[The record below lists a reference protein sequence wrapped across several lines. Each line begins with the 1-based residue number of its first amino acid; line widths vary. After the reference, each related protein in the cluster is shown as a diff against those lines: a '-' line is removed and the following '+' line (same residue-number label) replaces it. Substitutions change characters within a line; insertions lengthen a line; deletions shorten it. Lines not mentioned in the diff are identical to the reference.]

1 MHRTSCRSAGG
12 LVARRLGSLAR
23 VSALFLALT
32 SAATSAPSGTAPGAS
47 RATLRQEEPLSR
59 EEREGLAFMYRR
71 GDNAAAL
78 RDLDDVLA
86 ETPGDAATRALR
98 ARVRFAL
105 CDYPGAVE
113 DARAALEPA
122 LAGTLAPEDAS
133 ACARAWL
140 DVLSELGRA
149 GEALEALGAGRSS
162 LRPATDPRDAQALG
176 AALLAAGR
184 RAEARAVQRQGAE
197 ARAEA
202 WDELLARAR
211 CERALGLFER
221 AARTLVQAD
230 ERTSPRPG
238 SEPDVLVALGEVY
251 FEAYGEVDDE
261 VSKAHSPAE
270 LVREALVLARE
281 HEGARLLLFEL
292 HRWNWQRTSQSPE
305 QILDSVFAARPDSIP
320 AWIRRASAAL
330 DDGDLPTARR
340 ALARLVELAPARR
353 DVRAERAAL
362 AWIEH
367 RRDEAQA
374 ELAALVAEDPLDSW
388 PELAVG
394 WHLLELYRFAEAAPF
409 CERATERDGRDWMA
423 WIQLGRARANT
434 GDEDAARA
442 AFARSVEVGQG
453 RRNAWRDNLRLVLKR
468 MHEGMVLADHGELRF
483 LWPPEE
489 AAVLSAYYP
498 EFYGNA
504 RAELAKRYGHTPGV
518 TQIEVFRDWTDFS
531 VRSTGY
537 EGYPA
542 LGVCFGPVVTAV
554 SPLCEL
560 RGTFSWARTSF
571 HEFTHVIHLGLS
583 NNRCPRWITEG
594 LATWEE
600 GARRKAWWRNMRR
613 ELIDARANGEVFP
626 LRRLN
631 NAFRGP
637 SVLFAYYQ
645 SGLLCQM
652 LVEQHGFAPMVRLL
666 SAFDRGADL
675 DGAFAEVFAQT
686 PEEIDAE
693 FARYAATLVAPLAI
707 EPRWS
712 PQHTLR
718 LRFGLA
724 RELPAEAEARA
735 VWADDWAKVAW
746 GSYMQ
751 GKRVDAEEALRR
763 AALAGDLPPRGE
775 FLRAELHLSQ
785 GDADGAAAAFRA
797 GFERG
802 GEDYRARMALASLLL
817 RKGKGPEAMIELAAA
832 ERAFPGFP
840 DEHFSAEL
848 EQARLHERAGEEAR
862 AMDARL
868 RWLDWNAGDYA
879 VRAKVAE
886 WLFAQG
892 RVAESAR
899 LWEEANEVDPF
910 RRHLHYSWGLAL
922 RALDR
927 HAEALREFQ
936 VGLRVPLELDGD
948 VQQGAAEEMSREELI
963 ELAGVTPEAWEQL
976 SAEERRLRVEQ
987 GLQKLMAE
995 GAPARKGG
1003 VEARFQAEAPLLE
1016 GYAALSALALG
1027 DELEARAAL
1036 ARALALDPECAPAR
1050 EAQKLLP

>member
-1 MHRTSCRSAGG
+1 MHRTSSWLAN
-12 LVARRLGSLAR
+12 ARRAR
-23 VSALFLALT
+23 PFGRSGQGLALLLLLALA
-32 SAATSAPSGTAPGAS
+32 SASEARG
-47 RATLRQEEPLSR
+47 ATLPQGEPLSR
-59 EEREGLAFMYRR
+59 EEREELDGMRRR
-71 GDNAAAL
+71 GETSAVL
-78 RDLDDVLA
+78 RELDEVLA
-86 ETPGDAATRALR
+86 ETPEDAATRALR
-98 ARVRFAL
+98 ARVRFAS

-113 DARAALEPA
+113 DAQAALQIA
-122 LAGTLAPEDAS
+122 LAGKLSSEDAS
-133 ACARAWL
+133 ACGRAWL
-140 DVLSELGRA
+140 EILSELGRA
-149 GEALEALGAGRSS
+149 REALEALGAGYSG
-162 LRPATDPRDAQALG
+162 LRPAQDVRDAQALG
-176 AALLAAGR
+176 ATLVAAGR
-184 RAEARAVQRQGAE
+184 REEGLALQRQGAE
-197 ARAEA
+197 SRGGA
-202 WDELLARAR
+202 WEELLARAR

-230 ERTSPRPG
+230 ERTRPRPG
-238 SEPDVLVALGEVY
+238 SEPDVLVELAEVY
-251 FEAYGEVDDE
+251 FEAYGEVDDA
-261 VSKAHSPAE
+261 VSVAHSPAE
-270 LVREALVLARE
+270 LVREALALAPQ
-281 HEGARLLLFEL
+281 HEGARLLLFDL

-305 QILDSVFAARPDSIP
+305 QILESIFAVRPDSIP
-320 AWIRRASAAL
+320 GWIRRASAAL
-330 DDGDLPTARR
+330 DDGDLPTTRR
-340 ALARLVELAPARR
+340 ALARLAELAPARR
-353 DVRAERAAL
+353 DVRAEQAAL
-362 AWIEH
+362 AWVEH
-367 RRDEAQA
+367 RREQAQA
-374 ELAALVAEDPLDSW
+374 ELAALVGEDPHDPW

-409 CERATERDGRDWMA
+409 CERATERDGRAWMA

-434 GDEDAARA
+434 GDEDGARA

-453 RRNAWRDNLRLVLKR
+453 RRNAFRDNLRLVLKR
-468 MHEGMVLADHGELRF
+468 MQESMVLSDHGELRF
-483 LWPPEE
+483 LWPPAE
-489 AAVLSAYYP
+489 AAVLGAYFP
-498 EFYGNA
+498 DFYGRA
-504 RAELAKRYGHTPGV
+504 RTELAKRYGHTPGV
-518 TQIEVFRDWTDFS
+518 TQIEVFRDWADFS

-600 GARRKAWWRNMRR
+600 GARRKSWWRNMRR
-613 ELIDARANGEVFP
+613 ELIDARANDEVFP

-652 LVEQHGFAPMVRLL
+652 LVEQNGFAPMVRLL
-666 SAFDRGADL
+666 EAFDRGADL
-675 DGAFAEVFAQT
+675 DQAFAEVFAKT
-686 PEEIDAE
+686 PEQIDAE
-693 FARYAATLVAPLAI
+693 FARYSAGLVASLSI

-724 RELPAEAEARA
+724 RELPEQPEARA
-735 VWADDWAKVAW
+735 DWADDWAKVAW

-763 AALAGDLPPRGE
+763 AALAGELPPRGE
-775 FLRAELHLSQ
+775 FLRGELRLGQ

-817 RKGKGPEAMIELAAA
+817 RKSKGPEALLELTAA
-832 ERAFPGFP
+832 EQAFPGFP

-848 EQARLHERAGEEAR
+848 ELARLHERAGDEAR

-868 RWLDWNAGDYA
+868 RWLAWNAGEYP

-892 RVAESAR
+892 RTAESER

-922 RALDR
+922 RALGR

-976 SAEERRLRVEQ
+976 TPEERRLRVEQ
-987 GLQKLMAE
+987 GLQKLVAE

-1003 VEARFQAEAPLLE
+1003 VEARFQAEEALLH

-1027 DELEARAAL
+1027 DEPEARAAL